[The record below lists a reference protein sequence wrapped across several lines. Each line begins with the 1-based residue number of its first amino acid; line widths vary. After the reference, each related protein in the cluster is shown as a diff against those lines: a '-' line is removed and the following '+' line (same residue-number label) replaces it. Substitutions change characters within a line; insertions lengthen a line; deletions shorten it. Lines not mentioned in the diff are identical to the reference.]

1 METKGKNSLYSL
13 AMSHLTGQSLV
24 VVKESLVRSPT
35 TALLLWGNFSR
46 DRLLQKANCFITSS
60 TRWQFF
66 FSRDLFADVMSMHN
80 RNTKHA
86 HATEFDWTN
95 LLAML

>member
-46 DRLLQKANCFITSS
+46 DRLLQKANCFITSVNS
-60 TRWQFF
+60 MTIFF
-66 FSRDLFADVMSMHN
+66 L
-80 RNTKHA
+80 
-86 HATEFDWTN
+86 EE
-95 LLAML
+95 